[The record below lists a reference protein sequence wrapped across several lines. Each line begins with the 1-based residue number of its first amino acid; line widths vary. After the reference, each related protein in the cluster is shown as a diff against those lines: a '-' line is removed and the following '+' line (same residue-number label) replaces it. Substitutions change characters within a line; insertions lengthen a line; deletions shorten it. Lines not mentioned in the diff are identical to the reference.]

1 MFKPENRRELIP
13 LLTGFVLLGVGVS
26 LLLVGFGIAFGIV
39 GNPVGYLQSQIPPSA
54 QNATQGPRA
63 SFMFT
68 VTNLAVDFTDNSQ
81 SRDALIV
88 GYDWDFGDGVRSN
101 QRNPSHTY
109 TQNFSGFVRL
119 TVRDDRGRE
128 NSAIGSVQAGPG
140 ANLQGNS
147 MADPGDIAGSIDL
160 GSVLAPVVNVVIG
173 TAAVV
178 ATFFM
183 LFIMW
188 LVGASLTK
196 AGWNLIRPRPETIR
210 IRVKPKHLEAEPV
223 YPAQAMPAQGMPAD
237 AYGAQAGPPA
247 QTPPPP
253 PP

>member
-13 LLTGFVLLGVGVS
+13 LLTGFILLGVGVS
-26 LLLVGFGIAFGIV
+26 LLLFGFAIASGIV
-39 GNPVGYLQSQIPPSA
+39 GDPAGYLQSQIPESA
-54 QNATQGPRA
+54 RNTTQGPQA
-63 SFMFT
+63 SFMFSVSNFT
-68 VTNLAVDFTDNSQ
+68 VDFTDNTQ
-81 SRDALIV
+81 SRDAPIAA
-88 GYDWDFGDGVRSN
+88 YDWDFGDGARSSE
-101 QRNPSHTY
+101 RNPTHTY
-109 TQNFSGFVRL
+109 SGNFSGFVPL

-147 MADPGDIAGSIDL
+147 MADVSDIAGSIDL
-160 GSVLAPVVNVVIG
+160 GSVFEPIVNVVIG

-188 LVGASLTK
+188 LVGASITK
-196 AGWNLIRPRPETIR
+196 AGWNLVRPRPETIR
-210 IRVKPKHLEAEPV
+210 IRIKPKHLEAEPV
-223 YPAQAMPAQGMPAD
+223 YPPQAMPAEAYPAPP
-237 AYGAQAGPPA
+237 GQA
-247 QTPPPP
+247 PPPP

>member
-39 GNPVGYLQSQIPPSA
+39 GNPVGYLESQIPPSA

-68 VTNLAVDFTDNSQ
+68 VTDFAADFTDNSQ
-81 SRDALIV
+81 SRDAPIV

-109 TQNFSGFVRL
+109 SGNFSGFVRL

-140 ANLQGNS
+140 ASLQGNS
-147 MADPGDIAGSIDL
+147 MADPGDIAGSLDL
-160 GSVLAPVVNVVIG
+160 GSVFAPILNVAIG

-183 LFIMW
+183 LLIMW

-223 YPAQAMPAQGMPAD
+223 YSAQAMPAQPMPAD
-237 AYGAQAGPPA
+237 PYAAPIGPAAPA
-247 QTPPPP
+247 PPPP

>member
-1 MFKPENRRELIP
+1 MFKPENRRELIS

-39 GNPVGYLQSQIPPSA
+39 GDPAGYLQSQIPPSA

-63 SFMFT
+63 SFTFT
-68 VTNLAVDFTDNSQ
+68 VTDFSVDFTDNSQ
-81 SRDALIV
+81 SRDAPIV
-88 GYDWDFGDGVRSN
+88 GYDWDFGDGSQTN

-109 TQNFSGFVRL
+109 STNFSGFVRL

-147 MADPGDIAGSIDL
+147 MADPADIAGSIDF
-160 GSVLAPVVNVVIG
+160 GSVFEPIVNVVIG

-210 IRVKPKHLEAEPV
+210 IRIKPKHLEAEPV
-223 YPAQAMPAQGMPAD
+223 YPAQAVPAQPMPAD
-237 AYGAQAGPPA
+237 PYAAQA
-247 QTPPPP
+247 PPPP